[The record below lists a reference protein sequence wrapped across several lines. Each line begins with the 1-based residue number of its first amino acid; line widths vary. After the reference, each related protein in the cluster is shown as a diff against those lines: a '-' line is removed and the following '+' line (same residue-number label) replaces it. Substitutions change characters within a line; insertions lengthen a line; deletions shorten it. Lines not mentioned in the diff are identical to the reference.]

1 MFMQKG
7 CVAIGVSLGGSNSG
21 NGNDALRCMWQKK
34 KKKIKCVYVCQIA
47 LLGKITSLK
56 IMIYFAH
63 YFLIYH
69 ILSMVPNVIV

>member
-1 MFMQKG
+1 MMRYDVCGK
-7 CVAIGVSLGGSNSG
+7 
-21 NGNDALRCMWQKK
+21 KK